1 EMCLPYMVDKLESIQ
16 EELTRANLELKD
28 SLTTLQKT
36 QQQLVQSEKLASV
49 GQLAAGVAHELN
61 NPLGGILIYSGLLLE
76 QVDKES
82 RQAKDLQRI
91 MAETDRCRRIVRGL
105 LDFSRQTRID
115 AAIVNLNKIL
125 SSTLALVTE
134 QAMFLNIQVVQ
145 QLEDSLPN
153 VLVDVGQI
161 QQVFLNIILNAA
173 DAMNGRGT
181 LSVRSRT
188 SPEGDCVLVSF
199 TDTGSGMTAEIIS
212 RIFEPFFTTKPR
224 GQGTGLGLAIA
235 YGIVQRHHG
244 DILVASQPGM
254 GSTITV
260 KLPTAA

>member
-1 EMCLPYMVDKLESIQ
+1 MLHAVKGSLP
-16 EELTRANLELKD
+16 
-28 SLTTLQKT
+28 
-36 QQQLVQSEKLASV
+36 
-49 GQLAAGVAHELN
+49 AG
-61 NPLGGILIYSGLLLE
+61 
-76 QVDKES
+76 
-82 RQAKDLQRI
+82 DLQRI
-91 MAETDRCRRIVRGL
+91 MEEKERCRRIVRGL

-145 QLEDSLPN
+145 QLHDSLPN
-153 VLVDVGQI
+153 VFVDVGQI

-173 DAMNGRGT
+173 DAMSGKGVLT
-181 LSVRSRT
+181 VRSET
-188 SPEGDCVLVSF
+188 SPEGGHVLVSF
-199 TDTGSGMTAEIIS
+199 SDTGSGMTPEIIS

-224 GQGTGLGLAIA
+224 GRGTGLGLAIA

-260 KLPTAA
+260 TLPTAA